1 MTFPLDTV
9 LCLLAGIP
17 AGIAIVQG
25 KDGATRAWCGGLLAL
40 TLAIGLRHWIAPL
53 DHLLNPTA
61 LKSMAIASG
70 VLSIICAVRADSQIY
85 GTLMIT
91 GAVLLAVRA
100 LGIVA

>member
-25 KDGATRAWCGGLLAL
+25 KDGATRAWCGALLAL
-40 TLAIGLRHWIAPL
+40 TLAIGLRHWIGPL
-53 DHLLNPTA
+53 DNLLNPTTV
-61 LKSMAIASG
+61 KSMAIASG
-70 VLSIICAVRADSQIY
+70 VLSIICAVRAENQIY